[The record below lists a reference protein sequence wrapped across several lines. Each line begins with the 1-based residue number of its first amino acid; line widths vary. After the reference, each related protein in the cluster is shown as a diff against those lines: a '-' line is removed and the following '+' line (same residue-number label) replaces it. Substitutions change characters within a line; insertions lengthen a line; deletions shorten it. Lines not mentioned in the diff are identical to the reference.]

1 MIKRLIDKLGS
12 TVYVQIWQNRI
23 KEADAS
29 HDNREV
35 GVKPN
40 KENYL
45 RLAFWVVVLLGAL
58 WVSISPV

>member
-29 HDNREV
+29 HDNMDA
-35 GVKPN
+35 N